1 MIIKYINKVFMKRSY
16 IKIVMHRKMSPLRN
30 SEYEGITI
38 SSYIIIFISKLNM
51 INTMLSYI
59 STLLYLII

>member
-1 MIIKYINKVFMKRSY
+1 MIIKYINKVFMIRSY

>member
-1 MIIKYINKVFMKRSY
+1 
-16 IKIVMHRKMSPLRN
+16 MHRKMSPLRN